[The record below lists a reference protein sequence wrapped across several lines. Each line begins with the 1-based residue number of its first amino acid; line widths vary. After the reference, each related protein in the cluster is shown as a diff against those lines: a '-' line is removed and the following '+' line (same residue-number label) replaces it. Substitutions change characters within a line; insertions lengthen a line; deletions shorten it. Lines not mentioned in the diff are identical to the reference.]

1 MFCFPATPK
10 APSKIHTKGVRKDSV
25 TLEWDAPVDDGGAR
39 LTGYVIEK
47 RDTRK
52 ARWTYVH
59 KVSTAFHVYR
69 IPASVLVD
77 TDIAHC
83 L

>member
-59 KVSTAFHVYR
+59 KVSTALRF
-69 IPASVLVD
+69 L
-77 TDIAHC
+77 
-83 L
+83 